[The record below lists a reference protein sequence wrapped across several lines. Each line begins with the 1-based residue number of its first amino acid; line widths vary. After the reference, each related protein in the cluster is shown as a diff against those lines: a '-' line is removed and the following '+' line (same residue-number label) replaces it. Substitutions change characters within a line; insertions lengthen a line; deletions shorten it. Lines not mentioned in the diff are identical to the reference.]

1 MSKKYQIEIGVDTQQ
16 VIQLLEDNIYEYNCG
31 ETHVANGN
39 LFSRFVRDENREI
52 IAGIAGW
59 TWAGI
64 CEITQLWVDQHM
76 RKGGLGKILLA
87 AAEAEARAKGC
98 LTILV
103 RSFSF
108 QAPRFYEKYGFKTEH
123 VIADFP
129 EGYNYYILS
138 KRIDRG

>member
-1 MSKKYQIEIGVDTQQ
+1 VSKKYQIEIGVDTQQ

-108 QAPRFYEKYGFKTEH
+108 QAPHFYERYGFKTEH
-123 VIADFP
+123 IITDFP
-129 EGYNYYILS
+129 KAYDYYILS
-138 KRIDRG
+138 KRIG